1 MPIEVHHVKSKLA
14 VAYQLSHLPET
25 ASYIPDTELLH
36 KRSLNRMTRKF
47 DKVYLKPDRGRKSRG
62 VIRIDRMNRGEYKL
76 RQETRT
82 KVVKANELWRTVERL
97 TGDTKYLIQQAVNNV
112 TRGRELRHFDLRCH
126 ALRINGVWK
135 VGGICGRLGEKGSVI
150 TTSHS
155 GGTPTLLETLFTR
168 HLKYT
173 ALERAR
179 MVRRLNKVII
189 HAVRNVSRMYPDLWE
204 FAVDIGIDTRKRI
217 WIFEVNIEPLIRGNF
232 KMLPNKTLYRRIKR
246 MRRLAK

>member
-1 MPIEVHHVKSKLA
+1 MPIERHHVKSKLV

-25 ASYIPDTELLH
+25 ASHIPDTELL
-36 KRSLNRMTRKF
+36 RESSLKRMTQKY

-62 VIRIDRMNRGEYKL
+62 VIRIERMKNGEFRL
-76 RQETRT
+76 RRETQIE
-82 KVVKANELWRTVERL
+82 VVKADELWPIVEQL
-97 TGDTKYLIQQAVNNV
+97 TGDTKYLIQQAVNSV
-112 TRGRELRHFDLRCH
+112 TKDQRHFDLRCH

-135 VGGICGRLGEKGSVI
+135 VGGICGRLGERRSIV

-189 HAVRNVSRMYPDLWE
+189 HTVNNVSRIYPNLKE

-232 KMLPNKTLYRRIKR
+232 KMLPDKTLYRRIKR

>member
-1 MPIEVHHVKSKLA
+1 MPIERHHVKSKLA

-25 ASYIPDTELLH
+25 ASHIPDTELLH
-36 KRSLNRMTRKF
+36 KRSLKRMTQTY

-62 VIRIDRMNRGEYKL
+62 VVRIERMKHGEFKL
-76 RQETRT
+76 RQETQ
-82 KVVKANELWRTVERL
+82 KKIVKAEELWPTVERL
-97 TGDTKYLIQQAVNNV
+97 TGDTKYLIQKAVNNV
-112 TRGRELRHFDLRCH
+112 TRELRHFDLRCH

-135 VGGICGRLGEKGSVI
+135 VGGICGRLGEKGSII

-173 ALERAR
+173 AQERAR

-189 HAVRNVSRMYPDLWE
+189 HTVSNVSRMYPNLKE

-232 KMLPNKTLYRRIKR
+232 KMLPEKTLYRRIKR
-246 MRRLAK
+246 MRRMAK